1 MSQHPQTV
9 PVDLM
14 NAETKYVYL
23 AVQGLTDEITG
34 LRGDLQEDVDKTSKV
49 VAEAVSEGI
58 LAVLRDEEVV
68 RAFWASAFDQL
79 QVQARAKTGEFVL
92 GSIWSAVTKGL
103 MFLALGYLVYLF
115 GGWTALA
122 TLWKALFGVGSP

>member
-58 LAVLRDEEVV
+58 LAVLRDEEVI

-122 TLWKALFGVGSP
+122 TLWKTLFGVGSP